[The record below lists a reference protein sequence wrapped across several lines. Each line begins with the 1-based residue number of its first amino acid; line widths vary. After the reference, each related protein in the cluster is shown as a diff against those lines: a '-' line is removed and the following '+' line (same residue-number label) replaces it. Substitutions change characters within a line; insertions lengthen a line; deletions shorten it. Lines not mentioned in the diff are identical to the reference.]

1 MEPKVILK
9 VEDLKTCF
17 YSQRGVAKVVNGVSF
32 ELRKG
37 EILGIVGE
45 SGCGKSITA
54 ASILGVLPGSSGKI
68 VGGKIIFENENLLE
82 KSPEEM
88 RGIRG
93 NKISIICQN
102 PGTLLNPLLTIGR
115 QLGEVAEF
123 HSLGEDRKKRSR
135 IRERVIEIL
144 QDVQIPSPEMQIDNY
159 PFRLSGGLAQRVA
172 IGMSLMC
179 RPEIII
185 ADEPT
190 TALDVTIQAQIVQLL
205 RRLRE
210 EFGTSIIF
218 ITHDFGVIARTC
230 DTVGVMYAGRIIE
243 YADVR
248 DLFGNPRHPYTVGLM
263 KSIPILGSGQDK
275 LHSLRGQPPDP
286 MDLPEGCVFEPR
298 CEKRIAKCRVQ
309 YPPEVHIGKD
319 HYVSCW
325 VH

>member
-82 KSPEEM
+82 RSPEEM
-88 RGIRG
+88 RKIRG

-159 PFRLSGGLAQRVA
+159 PFRLSGSYR
-172 IGMSLMC
+172 
-179 RPEIII
+179 
-185 ADEPT
+185 
-190 TALDVTIQAQIVQLL
+190 
-205 RRLRE
+205 
-210 EFGTSIIF
+210 
-218 ITHDFGVIARTC
+218 
-230 DTVGVMYAGRIIE
+230 
-243 YADVR
+243 
-248 DLFGNPRHPYTVGLM
+248 
-263 KSIPILGSGQDK
+263 
-275 LHSLRGQPPDP
+275 
-286 MDLPEGCVFEPR
+286 
-298 CEKRIAKCRVQ
+298 
-309 YPPEVHIGKD
+309 
-319 HYVSCW
+319 YVSD
-325 VH
+325 V